1 MSSVRIR
8 LPLPGPLVKRLRH
21 RPFTAVTWVRFP
33 YGSPNKKGHP
43 FGCPFF
49 VCRTGI
55 ERPLRKCASGTFLGR
70 GRFPWLPDASRR
82 DVDGSQLIASCA
94 GFERP
99 YGSQQHP
106 VGDGSPVPKPDDY
119 GFADTDVKIW
129 HITAG
134 TGNPSPTMY
143 QRTKSSISLFYA
155 WHFHFSCYNIFCWV
169 SEHRNPADQYGGI
182 TQLVE

>member
-1 MSSVRIR
+1 MSSVQIR

-70 GRFPWLPDASRR
+70 GRFPWLPDASPR
-82 DVDGSQLIASCA
+82 DVDGSQPAHHNCA
-94 GFERP
+94 EIKRP
-99 YGSQQHP
+99 PRQSRGEKVSSGHFFRP
-106 VGDGSPVPKPDDY
+106 WEIPMR
-119 GFADTDVKIW
+119 FARKKQKMLDISIFPAIIFFVEFRSTEI
-129 HITAG
+129 
-134 TGNPSPTMY
+134 
-143 QRTKSSISLFYA
+143 QRTNTA
-155 WHFHFSCYNIFCWV
+155 
-169 SEHRNPADQYGGI
+169 A
-182 TQLVE
+182 